1 MPSIR
6 SPRGSDSV
14 LDSSKGEEENP
25 GSELL
30 RDTAQMHVLAQ
41 HLAGPW
47 HCVEMNQMC
56 YANLISVCNMVLIFP

>member
-1 MPSIR
+1 MPR
-6 SPRGSDSV
+6 ESDSV
-14 LDSSKGEEENP
+14 LASWKGEEENP

-56 YANLISVCNMVLIFP
+56 YANLTSVCNMVLIFP